1 VHESPNAVEESEW
14 RLHRQAANA
23 KVAGHHALTGNGF
36 EESENLLTF
45 AKGVEENGQSANV
58 HRVCAEPDQ
67 VRIQAAEFGQQNT
80 NPLGALGDFQIEKFL
95 DGQAIA
101 EIVGKRIEVVD
112 AVGEWDDLL

>member
-1 VHESPNAVEESEW
+1 
-14 RLHRQAANA
+14 
-23 KVAGHHALTGNGF
+23 
-36 EESENLLTF
+36 
-45 AKGVEENGQSANV
+45 
-58 HRVCAEPDQ
+58 

-112 AVGEWDDLL
+112 AVGEWDDLLVELGLTGFLDPCVEIANFRSNAGDHFAIDFHHQTQHAVCGRMLRTHVEDHAPRI